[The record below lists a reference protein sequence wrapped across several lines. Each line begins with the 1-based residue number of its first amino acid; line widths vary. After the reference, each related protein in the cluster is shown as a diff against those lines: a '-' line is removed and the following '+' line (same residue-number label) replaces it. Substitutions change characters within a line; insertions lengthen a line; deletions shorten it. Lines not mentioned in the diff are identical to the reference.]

1 MKKWIEKLVQQFDWG
16 DSPERNSA
24 MQKNVSE
31 DRATLLFIIDAVN
44 KHLLEIEGHP
54 VRKVR
59 ETLDEF
65 AKEMLKGNETDEER
79 ILFRFRQFFSTYRI
93 DETAYIQKTFEE
105 FRTII
110 WDFIDQLAE
119 DVTDEQKDDSEVKQ
133 SLNALKEAVESN
145 SIEVLKNQSRRF
157 IDCYMEKQFSREKR
171 TAKKMKSIR
180 KNLNSVKKQL
190 DSAQDSLRTD
200 YLTKA
205 FNRKSFDE
213 FCDQHVK
220 LNQLDQSPVSMIM
233 LDVDHFK
240 RVNDV
245 YGHDVGDF
253 ILKEVVNTLK
263 NLFNGE
269 NDFIA
274 RIGGEEF
281 AIVLPSFTVEHTV
294 KMAEAVL
301 AKFRGET
308 YIFQDHQIRIT
319 VSMGIAQLSVGED
332 KAAWLKRSDQ
342 ALYYSKNNGRN
353 RLTVAQPPNLK
364 VVA

>member
-16 DSPERNSA
+16 DSPEKSSA
-24 MQKNVSE
+24 MQRNVSE
-31 DRATLLFIIDAVN
+31 DRATLLFMIDAIN

-65 AKEMLKGNETDEER
+65 AKEMLKGDEANDER

-119 DVTDEQKDDSEVKQ
+119 DVSDEQKDDSEVKQ
-133 SLNALKEAVESN
+133 SLDALKEAVESN
-145 SIEVLKNQSRRF
+145 SIEVLKNQSRKF
-157 IDCYMEKQFSREKR
+157 IDSYMEKQFKKEKR

-180 KNLNSVKKQL
+180 KNLSTVKKQL
-190 DSAQDSLRTD
+190 NSAQDAIRID
-200 YLTKA
+200 HLTQA
-205 FNRKSFDE
+205 FNRRSFDE
-213 FCDQHVK
+213 YCDQHVK
-220 LNQLDQSPVSMIM
+220 LNQLDQSPVSMIL

-253 ILKEVVNTLK
+253 ILKEVVATLK
-263 NLFNGE
+263 ALFNGD

-281 AIVLPSFTVEHTV
+281 AIVLPSFTVDHAV

-301 AKFRGET
+301 AKFRAET

-319 VSMGIAQLSVGED
+319 VSMGIAQLSSGEH
-332 KAAWLKRSDQ
+332 KEGWLKRADQ

-353 RLTVAQPPNLK
+353 RATIAQPANLK
-364 VVA
+364 AVA